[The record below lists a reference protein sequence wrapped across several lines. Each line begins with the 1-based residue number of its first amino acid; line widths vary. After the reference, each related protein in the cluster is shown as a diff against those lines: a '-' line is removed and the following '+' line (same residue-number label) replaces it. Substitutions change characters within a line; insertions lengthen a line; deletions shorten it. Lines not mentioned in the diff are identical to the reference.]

1 MILKNPIMKV
11 QGKYPG
17 SQIKSKIRIFEIFG
31 IRLLNRF
38 IMATIGN
45 AVLKVNPREKMPS
58 YFVGHPFNIKSLLLT
73 QKWLLFNEVVH
84 LFLIFL
90 SAAIGYFFLEKGYGM
105 GVIIIVLVIILNF
118 ILILMQWMNRIRI
131 RGIISAINKR
141 EHLSGNK

>member
-1 MILKNPIMKV
+1 
-11 QGKYPG
+11 
-17 SQIKSKIRIFEIFG
+17 
-31 IRLLNRF
+31 
-38 IMATIGN
+38 MATIGN